1 MLIRQELNPETCK
14 LDGKQINQLQKEIV
28 QIAAIVSYCG
38 WGSELGPLLCPKKAG
53 T

>member
-28 QIAAIVSYCG
+28 QIAAIV
-38 WGSELGPLLCPKKAG
+38 
-53 T
+53 